1 MIIQHHFMWGNNHGS
16 ECSYTLFYWFR
27 VQSYREDLKNK
38 TTLCRFEA
46 LIGCYPANYSL
57 PNRIGLFHAKNVSLL
72 SGTVFEFCRLHD

>member
-27 VQSYREDLKNK
+27 VQSYREDVKNK

-46 LIGCYPANYSL
+46 LRLAAIL
-57 PNRIGLFHAKNVSLL
+57 PITACQI
-72 SGTVFEFCRLHD
+72 E